1 MDGQLIPRAE
11 FLPVLSGGDDDATR
25 AVMRKLPAIL
35 KYLVKHLESHVEFLR
50 SFAGLI
56 EKCLRSF
63 WYFPNIVSASKERK
77 LHPGISFLK
86 ECGMNSI
93 AIGTVTR
100 TSCENM
106 QKVIELFLSYG
117 FSCEDV
123 LLMSKKHPHIL
134 QHNPD
139 SLEEKVEYVVGKM
152 GSDLDELLDFPAF
165 LGYKLD
171 SRIMQRNEV
180 KKKIIGEGM
189 SLNNLLSV
197 FV

>member
-1 MDGQLIPRAE
+1 MLNRFGGVDLIERHSPILSFDMDGQLIPRVE
-11 FLPVLSGGDDDATR
+11 FLLELSGGDDDATGT
-25 AVMRKLPAIL
+25 VMRKLPAIL
-35 KYLVKHLESHVEFLR
+35 KYLVEHLESHVEFLR

-56 EKCLRSF
+56 EKCIGSF
-63 WYFPNIVSASKERK
+63 W
-77 LHPGISFLK
+77 
-86 ECGMNSI
+86 
-93 AIGTVTR
+93 
-100 TSCENM
+100 TSCGNI

-134 QHNPD
+134 QYNPD
-139 SLEEKVEYVVGKM
+139 SLEEKVECIVGKM

-171 SRIMQRNEV
+171 SRIMHRNEV

-197 FV
+197 SYERFAKEKLEELAHNA